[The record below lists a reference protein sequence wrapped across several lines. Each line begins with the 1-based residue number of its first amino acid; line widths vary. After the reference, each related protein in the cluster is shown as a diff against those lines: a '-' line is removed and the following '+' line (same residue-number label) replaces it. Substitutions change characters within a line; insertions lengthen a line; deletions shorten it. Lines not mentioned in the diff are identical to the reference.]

1 MFDRPESG
9 ERAVLVHINL
19 YDAQEDLNEL
29 KELASSAGAEV
40 VHVLTGSR
48 KYPDAKYFIGS
59 GKLEELK
66 AAIEETEADLV
77 LFNHVL
83 TPSQERNLEAALE
96 FRVVDRNGLI
106 LDIFALRAKSYDGKL
121 QVELAQLN
129 HLSSRLTRG
138 WTHLDRQKG
147 GIGMRGTGET
157 QLEDDRRQVGARIKL
172 VQSRLAKVV
181 KQRHQGRARRK
192 RSEIP
197 GLSLVGYTNA
207 GKSTLFNSLTGANI
221 YAADQLFATL
231 DPTLRRFKL
240 PNASEVV
247 LADTVGF
254 IRHLPHELVAA
265 FKSTLQEA
273 TEADLLLHIIDANDE
288 YRAETI
294 AEVNRVLK
302 EIGADI
308 NQQLEVFNKID
319 RLDNFEPRIDRNDQG
334 LPVRV
339 WVSAQTGACMDLLLQ
354 ALAELFSA
362 TKVTRLCHLLPSQG
376 GVRAKLFSVAN
387 IIREDFTEQGGWD
400 LLVEIDQQYIGVL
413 GEVDVE
419 EIVEQ

>member
-19 YDAQEDLNEL
+19 YEGQEDLNEL
-29 KELASSAGAEV
+29 KELAKSAGAEV

-48 KYPDAKYFIGS
+48 PKPDPKYFIGK
-59 GKLEELK
+59 GKLEELL
-66 AAIEETEADLV
+66 AIIEETEADLV

-106 LDIFALRAKSYDGKL
+106 LDIFALRAKTYDGKL

-129 HLSSRLTRG
+129 HLASRLTRG

-157 QLEDDRRQVGARIKL
+157 QLEDDRRQVAARMKL
-172 VQSRLAKVV
+172 VQGRLAKVV

-192 RSEIP
+192 RTETP
-197 GLSLVGYTNA
+197 NVSLVGYTNT
-207 GKSTLFNSLTGANI
+207 GKSTLFNALTGANI

-240 PNASEVV
+240 GNTTEVV

-273 TEADLLLHIIDANDE
+273 TEADLLLHVIDANDE
-288 YRAETI
+288 YRNETI
-294 AEVNRVLK
+294 LEVNRVLK
-302 EIGADI
+302 EIGADH

-319 RLDNFEPRIDRNDQG
+319 LLEGFLPKIDRNEDG
-334 LPVRV
+334 IPIRV
-339 WVSAQTGACMDLLLQ
+339 WMSAQTGAGMDLLQQ
-354 ALAELFSA
+354 AVAEIFSA
-362 TKVTRLCHLLPSQG
+362 SRVQVRCHLSAKEG
-376 GVRAKLFSVAN
+376 GVRAKLCAVAN
-387 IIREDFTEQGGWD
+387 IVEEEFTDEGGWE
-400 LLVEIDQQYIGVL
+400 LLLEIDRQHL
-413 GEVDVE
+413 GILKQVDFE
-419 EIVEQ
+419 EIVS

>member
-19 YDAQEDLNEL
+19 YAGQEDLNEL
-29 KELASSAGAEV
+29 KELARSAGAEV

-48 KYPDAKYFIGS
+48 RTPDPKYFIGA
-59 GKLEELK
+59 GKLQELK
-66 AAIEETEADLV
+66 AAIDDTEADLV
-77 LFNHVL
+77 LFNHAL
-83 TPSQERNLEAALE
+83 TPSQQRNLEAVLE

-106 LDIFALRAKSYDGKL
+106 LDIFALRAKTYDGKL
-121 QVELAQLN
+121 QVELAQLK

-157 QLEDDRRQVGARIKL
+157 QLEDDRRQVGMRIKL
-172 VQSRLAKVV
+172 IQSRLEKVV

-192 RSEIP
+192 RAEIP
-197 GLSLVGYTNA
+197 NLSLVGYTNA
-207 GKSTLFNSLTGANI
+207 GKSTLFNALTGANI
-221 YAADQLFATL
+221 YAANQLFATL

-240 PNASEVV
+240 TNATEVV

-273 TEADLLLHIIDANDE
+273 TEADLLLHIIDASDE
-288 YRAETI
+288 NRDETI
-294 AEVNRVLK
+294 CEVNRVLK
-302 EIGADI
+302 EIGADN

-319 RLDNFEPRIDRNDQG
+319 LLDDFAPRIDRNDQG
-334 LPVRV
+334 LPIRV
-339 WVSAQTGACMDLLLQ
+339 WISAQTGAGMDLLLL
-354 ALAELFSA
+354 ALTEIFSA
-362 TKVTRLCHLLPSQG
+362 TKVKRLCHLLPSQG

-387 IIREDFTEQGGWD
+387 ILQEDYTEQGGWD
-400 LLVEIDQQYIGVL
+400 LAIEIDQQHMGIL
-413 GEVDVE
+413 SEVDIE
-419 EIVEQ
+419 EIV

>member
-19 YDAQEDLNEL
+19 YEGQEDLHEL
-29 KELASSAGAEV
+29 KELAKSAGAEV
-40 VHVLTGSR
+40 VYVLTGSR

-59 GKLEELK
+59 GKLQELK
-66 AAIEETEADLV
+66 TIIEETEADLV

-106 LDIFALRAKSYDGKL
+106 LDIFALRAKSYDGKI

-157 QLEDDRRQVGARIKL
+157 QLEDDRRQVSARIKL
-172 VQSRLAKVV
+172 VQSRLEKVV

-207 GKSTLFNSLTGANI
+207 GKSTLFNSLTGADI

-240 PNASEVV
+240 PNAAEVV

-273 TEADLLLHIIDANDE
+273 TEADLLLHVIDANDE

-302 EIGADI
+302 EIGADA
-308 NQQLEVFNKID
+308 NPQLEVFNKID
-319 RLDNFEPRIDRNDQG
+319 LLDDFEPHIDRNEQG
-334 LPVRV
+334 LPIRV
-339 WVSAQTGACMDLLLQ
+339 WVSAKTGAGMELLLQ
-354 ALAELFSA
+354 ALAEIFSA
-362 TKVTRLCHLLPSQG
+362 TKVTRLCHLLPNQG
-376 GVRAKLFSVAN
+376 DVRAKLFSVAN
-387 IIREDFTEQGGWD
+387 IMQENFTEQGGWD
-400 LLVEIDQQYIGVL
+400 LLVEIDQQFMGVL
-413 GEVDVE
+413 GGVEVE
-419 EIVEQ
+419 EIIEQ

>member
-1 MFDRPESG
+1 LFDRPESG

-19 YDAQEDLNEL
+19 HAGQEDLNEL
-29 KELASSAGAEV
+29 KELARSAGAEV

-48 KYPDAKYFIGS
+48 RTPDPKYFIGT

-83 TPSQERNLEAALE
+83 SPSQQRNLEAALE

-106 LDIFALRAKSYDGKL
+106 LDIFALRAKTYDGKL

-129 HLSSRLTRG
+129 HLSTRLTRG

-157 QLEDDRRQVGARIKL
+157 QLEDDRRQVAMRIKL
-172 VQSRLAKVV
+172 IQGRLEKVV

-192 RSEIP
+192 RAEIP
-197 GLSLVGYTNA
+197 NLSLVGYTNA
-207 GKSTLFNSLTGANI
+207 GKSTLFNALTGADI
-221 YAADQLFATL
+221 YAANQLFATL

-240 PNASEVV
+240 ANASEVV

-273 TEADLLLHIIDANDE
+273 TEADLLLHMIDASDE
-288 YRAETI
+288 NRDETI
-294 AEVNRVLK
+294 FEVNQVLK
-302 EIGADI
+302 EIGADT

-319 RLDNFEPRIDRNDQG
+319 LLDGFVPRIDRNEQG
-334 LPVRV
+334 KPTRV
-339 WVSAQTGACMDLLLQ
+339 WLSAQTGAGMELLLQ
-354 ALAELFSA
+354 ALAEIFSA
-362 TKVTRLCHLLPSQG
+362 TKVKKLCHLLPSQG

-387 IIREDFTEQGGWD
+387 ILQEDFTEQGGWD
-400 LLVEIDQQYIGVL
+400 LAIEIDQQYMGIL
-413 GEVDVE
+413 KDVDIE
-419 EIVEQ
+419 EIM